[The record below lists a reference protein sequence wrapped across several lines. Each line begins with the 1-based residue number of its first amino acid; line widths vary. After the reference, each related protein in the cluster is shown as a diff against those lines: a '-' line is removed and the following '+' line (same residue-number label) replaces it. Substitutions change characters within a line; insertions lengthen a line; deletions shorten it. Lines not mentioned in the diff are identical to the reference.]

1 MTDIALTSPIE
12 RIARVICAEAH
23 SPNGDRPAGGAAIAA
38 AVSGHIDATW
48 DQEVSRAK
56 AVLKTLREPTADMVA
71 AGEKAGGDVAEIW
84 SAMVA
89 KALDQQV

>member
-23 SPNGDRPAGGAAIAA
+23 HSDGQPKGGAAIAA

-48 DQEVSRAK
+48 DEEIERAK
-56 AVLKTLREPTADMVA
+56 AVLKTLREPTAEMVEAGNA
-71 AGEKAGGDVAEIW
+71 AKGDAAHIW

-89 KALDQQV
+89 KALDQGV